1 MWYNILNQLF
11 RFLAL
16 KHKQTN
22 IVNKQKQITELAQEL
37 SGSQLDQLLAELHKL
52 RQVKTTTLNRIRGVV
67 IDGSTHIHPVCK
79 S

>member
-1 MWYNILNQLF
+1 MNQLF

-37 SGSQLDQLLAELHKL
+37 TGSQLDQLLAELHKL
-52 RQVKTTTLNRIRGVV
+52 RKVKTTTLDRVRSIV